1 MLFIFVLEIR
11 KTLFYFKVNKVIYDS
26 FGRKI
31 DYVRLSITD
40 RCNLRCT
47 YCMPQDIVFAPKSE
61 LLSYEEM
68 LFILKTLHAK
78 GIQKVRLTGGEPLA
92 RKDIMF
98 FLREL
103 STYGFKEITL
113 TTNGVLV
120 GDYLEE
126 LKELGINRIN
136 LSLDT
141 LDKEKFHKITRR
153 DDFDKVWEALEK
165 MIQLKM
171 DVRINAVLM
180 DGINNDELI
189 QLAKLSLNMPIGVR
203 FIEEMPFDGK
213 SNEKTKSF
221 IDYKEI
227 LGELKSEF
235 PDIEKI
241 QDAESSTSMN
251 YKVPGSRGTIGII
264 PAYSRTFCS
273 SCNRIRLTSF
283 GELKTCLYEGGGVSI
298 RDVIRQN
305 PGDENILWECISK
318 AISLKYK
325 DGFVAEEAD
334 ESDGFKKSMS
344 LIGG

>member
-1 MLFIFVLEIR
+1 
-11 KTLFYFKVNKVIYDS
+11 
-26 FGRKI
+26 
-31 DYVRLSITD
+31 
-40 RCNLRCT
+40 
-47 YCMPQDIVFAPKSE
+47 MPQDIVFAPKDE

-68 LFILKTLHAK
+68 LFILKVLREK
-78 GIQKVRLTGGEPLA
+78 GIEKVRLTGGEPLA

-126 LKELGINRIN
+126 LKELGITRIN

-153 DDFDKVWEALEK
+153 NDFDKVWDALEK
-165 MIQLKM
+165 MIALGM

-180 DGINNDELI
+180 DGINSDELI
-189 QLAKLSLNMPIGVR
+189 MLSNLSLEKPIGVR

-213 SNEKTKSF
+213 STEKTKSF

-227 LGELKSEF
+227 LKTLNATY
-235 PDIEKI
+235 PNLEKI

-251 YKVPGSRGTIGII
+251 YRIPGSPGTIGII
-264 PAYSRTFCS
+264 PAYSRTFCG

-298 RDVIRQN
+298 RDIIRAN
-305 PGDENILWECISK
+305 PGDEAVLWDSISK

-325 DGFVAEEAD
+325 DGFEAEEAD
-334 ESDGFKKSMS
+334 KSDGFKKSMS

>member
-1 MLFIFVLEIR
+1 
-11 KTLFYFKVNKVIYDS
+11 
-26 FGRKI
+26 
-31 DYVRLSITD
+31 
-40 RCNLRCT
+40 
-47 YCMPQDIVFAPKSE
+47 MPQDIVFAPKDE

-68 LFILKTLHAK
+68 LFILKTLQKK

-120 GDYLEE
+120 GEYLEE
-126 LKELGINRIN
+126 LKELGITRIN

-153 DDFDKVWEALEK
+153 NDFNKVWDALER
-165 MIQLKM
+165 MIALGM
-171 DVRINAVLM
+171 DVRLNTVLM
-180 DGINNDELI
+180 DGLNSDELI
-189 QLAKLSLNMPIGVR
+189 KLSNLSLEKPIGVR

-213 SNEKTKSF
+213 STEQTKSF

-227 LGELKSEF
+227 LKVLNTAY
-235 PDIEKI
+235 PNLEKI

-251 YKVPGSRGTIGII
+251 YKVPGSPGTIGII
-264 PAYSRTFCS
+264 PAYSRTFCG

-298 RDVIRQN
+298 RDIIRKN
-305 PGDENILWECISK
+305 PGDEAILWESISK

-325 DGFVAEEAD
+325 DGFEAEKD
-334 ESDGFKKSMS
+334 DKSDGFKKSMS

>member
-1 MLFIFVLEIR
+1 
-11 KTLFYFKVNKVIYDS
+11 
-26 FGRKI
+26 
-31 DYVRLSITD
+31 
-40 RCNLRCT
+40 
-47 YCMPQDIVFAPKSE
+47 MPQDIVFAPKNE

-68 LFILKTLHAK
+68 LFILKILKEK

-103 STYGFKEITL
+103 SKLGFEEITL

-120 GDYLEE
+120 GGYLEE
-126 LKELGINRIN
+126 LFSLGIRRIN

-153 DDFDKVWEALEK
+153 NDFDKVIDALNK
-165 MIQLKM
+165 MIAIGM
-171 DVRINAVLM
+171 DVRVNAVVM
-180 DGINNDELI
+180 DGINDEEVVS
-189 QLAKLSLNMPIGVR
+189 LARLSLEKPIGVR

-213 SNEKTKSF
+213 SNEKSKNF

-227 LGELKSEF
+227 LKRLEGAF
-235 PDIEKI
+235 PTIEKI

-251 YKVPGSRGTIGII
+251 YKVPGSAGTIGII

-298 RDVIRQN
+298 RDILREN
-305 PGDENILWECISK
+305 PGNEEIVWETLSK
-318 AISLKYK
+318 AISAKYE
-325 DGFVAEEAD
+325 DGFEAEKAD
-334 ESDGFKKSMS
+334 KSDGFKKSMS

>member
-1 MLFIFVLEIR
+1 M
-11 KTLFYFKVNKVIYDS
+11 IYDS
-26 FGRKI
+26 YGRKI

-47 YCMPQDIVFAPKSE
+47 YCMPQDIVFAPKNE
-61 LLSYEEM
+61 LLTYEEM
-68 LFILKTLHAK
+68 LFILKVLREK
-78 GIQKVRLTGGEPLA
+78 GIEKVRLTGGEPLA

-126 LKELGINRIN
+126 LKELGITRIN

-153 DDFDKVWEALEK
+153 NDFDKVWDALEK
-165 MIQLKM
+165 MISIGM

-180 DGINNDELI
+180 DGINSDEI
-189 QLAKLSLNMPIGVR
+189 IKLSNLSLEKPIGVR

-213 SNEKTKSF
+213 STEKTKSF

-227 LGELKSEF
+227 LKTLNATY
-235 PDIEKI
+235 PNLEKI

-251 YKVPGSRGTIGII
+251 YRVPGSPGTIGII
-264 PAYSRTFCS
+264 PAYSRTFCG

-298 RDVIRQN
+298 STKPEAPAPSVPKGRNLPYSTNSFN
-305 PGDENILWECISK
+305 P
-318 AISLKYK
+318 
-325 DGFVAEEAD
+325 
-334 ESDGFKKSMS
+334 ESWM
-344 LIGG
+344 